1 MGWDSHLI
9 PILFGVKI
17 PNHDTIRVI
26 QIFFPEV
33 TEIKKPLKIP
43 ETTYHLINTGAGLFI
58 SLISPRFGV
67 DENDY
72 PEPYYEIIT
81 PLFAQIEDFT
91 AFLKGHDIDYPY
103 SQYLI
108 I

>member
-9 PILFGVKI
+9 SILFGVKI
-17 PNHDTIRVI
+17 PDYDTIRVI
-26 QIFFPEV
+26 QIFYPEV
-33 TEIKKPLKIP
+33 TEIKRPLKIP
-43 ETTYHLINTGAGLFI
+43 GTNYHLIDTDAGLFI

-67 DENDY
+67 DEDDQ
-72 PEPYYEIIT
+72 PEPYYEII
-81 PLFAQIEDFT
+81 PPSIVQVEDFT